1 MKFPSPG
8 AERVARA
15 LHDGGPSTAATLAQ
29 GLGLSGAVVRRHL
42 DALVEQGL
50 VSASNA
56 PPFGPRPQR
65 GRGRPARVFAL
76 TDHGSHAFDLAYD
89 DLALSALRF
98 LAEADPDSSTGHH
111 APVGSSDTS
120 SVEQS
125 APAGPQHN
133 GSERNGDAS
142 DDRVAQFARHR
153 ADGWA
158 QRHRDRISAL
168 PDVGDRVDALVAV
181 LTEEGYA
188 ATSVGGEGSA
198 VQICQ
203 HHCPISHVAGEFPQL
218 CEAETLAFEQLLGTH
233 VMRLATIAHGDGVCT
248 TLVPLA
254 GSGSPRSDRAD
265 ARRQEDR
272 V

>member
-1 MKFPSPG
+1 MKFLSPG

-15 LHDGGPSTAATLAQ
+15 LHDGGPSTAASLAQ

-50 VSASNA
+50 VSASNR
-56 PPFGPRPQR
+56 PPFGPTPQR

-76 TDHGSHAFDLAYD
+76 TDRGSHAFDLAYD

-98 LAEADPDSSTGHH
+98 LAESGSVEDASGEVAAGESDSSNDV
-111 APVGSSDTS
+111 A
-120 SVEQS
+120 
-125 APAGPQHN
+125 
-133 GSERNGDAS
+133 DAS
-142 DDRVAQFARHR
+142 SGDGSIDRVAQFARHR

-158 QRHRDRISAL
+158 EHHRGDFDSI
-168 PDVGDRVDALVAV
+168 PDVGDRVDALVSV

-188 ATSVGGEGSA
+188 ATSVRGEGSA

-203 HHCPISHVAGEFPQL
+203 HHCPISHVAEQFPQL
-218 CEAETLAFEQLLGTH
+218 CEAETLAFEKLLGTH
-233 VMRLATIAHGDGVCT
+233 VLRLATIAHGDGVCT

-254 GSGSPRSDRAD
+254 NTPAGHRDRSQDPPIEE
-265 ARRQEDR
+265 RQ
-272 V
+272 

>member
-15 LHDGGPSTAATLAQ
+15 LHDGGPSTAASLAQ

-50 VSASNA
+50 VSASNR
-56 PPFGPRPQR
+56 PPFGPTPQR

-76 TDHGSHAFDLAYD
+76 TDRGSHAFDLAYD

-98 LAEADPDSSTGHH
+98 LAESGSVDDDAGEDAARDSDFANDLADANSGGGST
-111 APVGSSDTS
+111 
-120 SVEQS
+120 
-125 APAGPQHN
+125 
-133 GSERNGDAS
+133 
-142 DDRVAQFARHR
+142 DRVAQFARHR
-153 ADGWA
+153 AGGWA
-158 QRHRDRISAL
+158 EHHRGDFDSI

-188 ATSVGGEGSA
+188 ATSVKGEGSA

-203 HHCPISHVAGEFPQL
+203 HHCPISHVAEQFPQL
-218 CEAETLAFEQLLGTH
+218 CEAETLAFERLLGTH
-233 VMRLATIAHGDGVCT
+233 VLRLATIAHGDGVCT

-254 GSGSPRSDRAD
+254 NSPAGHHEHSTDSPSEGRP
-265 ARRQEDR
+265 
-272 V
+272 

>member
-1 MKFPSPG
+1 VKFPSPG

-15 LHDGGPSTAATLAQ
+15 LHDGGPSTAASLAQ

-50 VSASNA
+50 VSASNR
-56 PPFGPRPQR
+56 PPFGPTPQR

-76 TDHGSHAFDLAYD
+76 TDRGSHAFDLAYD

-98 LAEADPDSSTGHH
+98 LAEHESVNDAGGESDSTSDRADATSGD
-111 APVGSSDTS
+111 VGT
-120 SVEQS
+120 
-125 APAGPQHN
+125 
-133 GSERNGDAS
+133 
-142 DDRVAQFARHR
+142 DRVAQFARHR
-153 ADGWA
+153 AGVWSQHLKD
-158 QRHRDRISAL
+158 DFDSI

-188 ATSVGGEGSA
+188 ATSVRGEGSA

-203 HHCPISHVAGEFPQL
+203 HHCPISHVAEQFPQL
-218 CEAETLAFEQLLGTH
+218 CEAETLAFERLLGTH

-248 TLVPLA
+248 TLVPVANSASA
-254 GSGSPRSDRAD
+254 GPETTTASSRGG
-265 ARRQEDR
+265 R
-272 V
+272 VR